1 MAKGVTN
8 ILQHHFIVEVIAIVV
23 VNLIRT
29 NCACD
34 YYNKPKLF
42 IHGAGRSYCDL
53 MFFKSYMFKLN
64 LN

>member
-8 ILQHHFIVEVIAIVV
+8 VLQHHFIVEVIAIVV

-29 NCACD
+29 CD
-34 YYNKPKLF
+34 YYNKPKVF
-42 IHGAGRSYCDL
+42 IHGAGWSYCDL
-53 MFFKSYMFKLN
+53 MFFKSYLFKLN